1 MFKSDEWATYWH
13 NAAMESSTI
22 WLVTLGGLSA
32 VILFDLILAVIRRN
46 KETSM
51 TEAGI
56 WTIIYVAAA
65 LVFGYF
71 LPNWTTDP
79 NAQTEFFAGWLTEY
93 ALSVDNIFVFVII
106 LSRLQVEKTKQQL
119 VLLLGI
125 IIALVLRGGFI
136 AAGAAILEKFSG
148 AFFIFGA
155 FLIFTAYRLLT
166 EHDGEEEWKEDRVVT
181 FLRSKGATTFTI
193 ALISLGFTDL
203 VFALDS
209 IPAIFG
215 ITRDPYIV
223 VCANIFA
230 LMGLRQLYFL
240 LQGLLSRLVY
250 LSKGLS
256 FILAFIGFK
265 MIIEAFHGIGVHD
278 IAGIKLPHIAIELS
292 LGVIVATLIVT
303 AVASLTATRK
313 DGSEIV

>member
-1 MFKSDEWATYWH
+1 
-13 NAAMESSTI
+13 MESTTT
-22 WLVTLGGLSA
+22 WLITLGVLSL
-32 VILFDLILAVIRRN
+32 VIVFDLTLAIIRRN
-46 KETSM
+46 KETTM

-56 WTIIYVAAA
+56 WTVIYVAAA
-65 LVFGYF
+65 IAFGI
-71 LPNWTTDP
+71 LMPNWTTDP
-79 NAQTEFFAGWLTEY
+79 NAQKEFFAGWLTEY

-136 AAGAAILEKFSG
+136 AAGSAIIEKFSG

-155 FLIFTAYRLLT
+155 FLIFTAYRLLV
-166 EHDGEEEWKEDRVVT
+166 EDEGEEEWKEDRIIT
-181 FLRSKGATTFTI
+181 FLRSKGATTFVI
-193 ALISLGFTDL
+193 ALVSLGFTDL

-240 LQGLLSRLVY
+240 LQGLLQRLVY

-265 MIIEAFHGIGVHD
+265 MFIEAFHGVGIHE
-278 IAGIKLPHIAIELS
+278 IAGVKLPHVPIEIS
-292 LGVIVATLIVT
+292 LFVIVAALTVT

>member
-1 MFKSDEWATYWH
+1 
-13 NAAMESSTI
+13 MESTAV
-22 WLVTLGGLSA
+22 WLVTLGILST
-32 VILFDLILAVIRRN
+32 VIVFDLLIAIARRN
-46 KETSM
+46 KETTI

-56 WTIIYVAAA
+56 WTLIYVTAA
-65 LVFGYF
+65 LIFGYF
-71 LPNWTTDP
+71 MPNWTTDP
-79 NAQTEFFAGWLTEY
+79 NSQKEFFAGWLTEY

-106 LSRLQVEKTKQQL
+106 LARFQIERTKQQL

-125 IIALVLRGGFI
+125 IIALILRGGFI
-136 AAGAAILEKFSG
+136 AAGSAILERFSS
-148 AFFIFGA
+148 AFFIFGG
-155 FLIFTAYRLLT
+155 FLIFTAYKLLT
-166 EHDGEEEWKEDRVVT
+166 EHEEEEEKKKEDRVVT
-181 FLRSKGATTFTI
+181 FLRSKGASTFTI
-193 ALISLGFTDL
+193 ALISLGITDL
-203 VFALDS
+203 IFALDS

-240 LQGLLSRLVY
+240 LQGLLQRLIY

-278 IAGIKLPHIAIELS
+278 LLGINLPHVTIEVS

-303 AVASLTATRK
+303 AVGSLTATRK
-313 DGSEIV
+313 DGTEIV

>member
-1 MFKSDEWATYWH
+1 
-13 NAAMESSTI
+13 MESTAV
-22 WLVTLGGLSA
+22 WLITLGILSL
-32 VILFDLILAVIRRN
+32 VIIMDLMIAIARRN
-46 KETSM
+46 KETTI

-56 WTIIYVAAA
+56 WTLIYVAAA
-65 LVFGYF
+65 LAFGYF
-71 LPNWTTDP
+71 MNNWTTDP
-79 NAQTEFFAGWLTEY
+79 NSQKEFFAGWLTEY

-106 LSRLQVEKTKQQL
+106 LARFQIERTKQQL

-136 AAGAAILEKFSG
+136 AAGSAILERFSS

-155 FLIFTAYRLLT
+155 FLIFTAYKMFF
-166 EHDGEEEWKEDRVVT
+166 EDSEEEEYKEDRIVT
-181 FLRSKGATTFTI
+181 FLRSKGASTFTI

-203 VFALDS
+203 IFALDS

-240 LQGLLSRLVY
+240 IQGLLQRLIF

-256 FILAFIGFK
+256 FILAFIGSK
-265 MIIEAFHGIGVHD
+265 MIIEAFHGAGVHD
-278 IAGIKLPHIAIELS
+278 ILGLALPHIAIEVS
-292 LGVIVATLIVT
+292 LGVILASLIVT
-303 AVASLTATRK
+303 GVASLTATRK
-313 DGSEIV
+313 DGTEIV

>member
-1 MFKSDEWATYWH
+1 
-13 NAAMESSTI
+13 MESTTT
-22 WLVTLGGLSA
+22 WLITLGVLSL
-32 VILFDLILAVIRRN
+32 VIVFDLALAIIRRN
-46 KETSM
+46 KETTM

-56 WTIIYVAAA
+56 WTVIYVAAA
-65 LVFGYF
+65 IAFGI
-71 LPNWTTDP
+71 LMPNWTSDP
-79 NAQTEFFAGWLTEY
+79 NAQKEFFAGWLTEY

-136 AAGAAILEKFSG
+136 AAGSAIIEKFSG

-155 FLIFTAYRLLT
+155 FLIFTAYKLLV
-166 EHDGEEEWKEDRVVT
+166 EDEGEEEWKEDRMIT
-181 FLRSKGATTFTI
+181 FLRSKGATTFVI
-193 ALISLGFTDL
+193 ALVSLGFTDL

-240 LQGLLSRLVY
+240 LQGLLQRLVY

-265 MIIEAFHGIGVHD
+265 MFIEAFHGVGIHE
-278 IAGIKLPHIAIELS
+278 IAGVKLPHVPIEVS
-292 LGVIVATLIVT
+292 LFVIVVALTVT

>member
-1 MFKSDEWATYWH
+1 
-13 NAAMESSTI
+13 MESTGTWLITI
-22 WLVTLGGLSA
+22 GVLSV
-32 VILFDLILAVIRRN
+32 VILFDLLVAIFRRN
-46 KETSM
+46 KETTM
-51 TEAGI
+51 VEAGI
-56 WTIIYVAAA
+56 WTVVYVSAA
-65 LVFGYF
+65 LLFAF
-71 LPNWTTDP
+71 LIPNWMRDQ
-79 NAQTEFFAGWLTEY
+79 NAQKEFLVGWLTEY

-106 LSRLQVEKTKQQL
+106 LSRLKIEKSKQQL

-125 IIALVLRGGFI
+125 IIALVLRGAFI
-136 AAGAAILEKFSG
+136 LTGSAIIENFSG

-155 FLIFTAYRLLT
+155 SLIFTAYRLLR
-166 EHDGEEEWKEDRVVT
+166 EKEGDEEWKESKALT
-181 FLRSKGATTFTI
+181 FLRSKGASTFTV
-193 ALISLGFTDL
+193 ALVTLGFTDL
-203 VFALDS
+203 IFALDS

-240 LQGLLSRLVY
+240 VQGLLLRLVF

-256 FILAFIGFK
+256 FILAFIGMK
-265 MIIEAFHGIGVHD
+265 MIIEAFHGV
-278 IAGIKLPHIAIELS
+278 GIHKLVGIELPHIAIEVS
-292 LGVIVATLIVT
+292 LGVIVTTLVIT

>member
-1 MFKSDEWATYWH
+1 
-13 NAAMESSTI
+13 MESTTV

-32 VILFDLILAVIRRN
+32 VIIFDLILAVLRRN

-56 WTIIYVAAA
+56 WTVIYVAAA
-65 LVFGYF
+65 IVFGYF
-71 LPNWTTDP
+71 MPNWTSDP
-79 NAQTEFFAGWLTEY
+79 NAQKEFFAGWLTEY

-136 AAGAAILEKFSG
+136 AAGSAILEKFSG

-155 FLIFTAYRLLT
+155 FLIFTAYKLLV
-166 EHDGEEEWKEDRVVT
+166 EHDEEEWKEDRLIT
-181 FLRSKGATTFTI
+181 FLRKKGATTYTI
-193 ALISLGFTDL
+193 ALVSLGFTDL

-240 LQGLLSRLVY
+240 LQGLLQRLVY

-265 MIIEAFHGIGVHD
+265 MIIEAFHGIGIHKL
-278 IAGIKLPHIAIELS
+278 AGIELPHGAIEVS

>member
-1 MFKSDEWATYWH
+1 
-13 NAAMESSTI
+13 MESTTV

-32 VILFDLILAVIRRN
+32 VIIFDLILAVIRRN

-56 WTIIYVAAA
+56 WTVIYVAAA
-65 LVFGYF
+65 LAFGYF
-71 LPNWTTDP
+71 MPNWTSDP
-79 NAQTEFFAGWLTEY
+79 NAQKEFFAGWLTEY

-136 AAGAAILEKFSG
+136 AAGSAIIEKFSG

-155 FLIFTAYRLLT
+155 FLIFTAYKLLA
-166 EHDGEEEWKEDRVVT
+166 EHDAEEWKEDRLIT
-181 FLRSKGATTFTI
+181 FLRKKGATTFTI
-193 ALISLGFTDL
+193 ALVSLGFTDL

-240 LQGLLSRLVY
+240 LQGLLQRLVY

-265 MIIEAFHGIGVHD
+265 MIIEAFHGIGIHKL
-278 IAGIKLPHIAIELS
+278 AGIELPHIAIELS
-292 LGVIVATLIVT
+292 LGVIVTTLVVT

-313 DGSEIV
+313 AGTEIV

>member
-1 MFKSDEWATYWH
+1 
-13 NAAMESSTI
+13 MESTTV

-32 VILFDLILAVIRRN
+32 VIIFDLILAVLRRN

-56 WTIIYVAAA
+56 WTVIYVAAA

-71 LPNWTTDP
+71 MPNWTSDP
-79 NAQTEFFAGWLTEY
+79 NAQKEFFAGWLTEY

-136 AAGAAILEKFSG
+136 AAGSAILEKFSG

-155 FLIFTAYRLLT
+155 FLIFTAYRLLA
-166 EHDGEEEWKEDRVVT
+166 EHDEEEWKEDRLIT
-181 FLRSKGATTFTI
+181 FLRKKGATTFTI
-193 ALISLGFTDL
+193 ALVSLGFTDL

-240 LQGLLSRLVY
+240 LQGLLQRLIF

-265 MIIEAFHGIGVHD
+265 MIIEAFHGIDIHK
-278 IAGIKLPHIAIELS
+278 IAGIELPHIAIELS
-292 LGVIVATLIVT
+292 LGVIVTTLVVT

-313 DGSEIV
+313 DGTEIV

>member
-1 MFKSDEWATYWH
+1 
-13 NAAMESSTI
+13 MESTTT
-22 WLVTLGGLSA
+22 WLITLGVLSL
-32 VILFDLILAVIRRN
+32 VIVFDLTLAIIRRN
-46 KETSM
+46 KETTM

-56 WTIIYVAAA
+56 WTVIYVAAA
-65 LVFGYF
+65 IAFGI
-71 LPNWTTDP
+71 LMPNWTTDA
-79 NAQTEFFAGWLTEY
+79 NAQKEFFAGWLTEY

-136 AAGAAILEKFSG
+136 AAGSAIIEKFSG
-148 AFFIFGA
+148 AFFVFGA
-155 FLIFTAYRLLT
+155 FLIFTAYRLLV
-166 EHDGEEEWKEDRVVT
+166 EDEGEEEWKEDRVIT
-181 FLRSKGATTFTI
+181 FLRSKGATTFVI
-193 ALISLGFTDL
+193 ALVSLGFTDL

-240 LQGLLSRLVY
+240 LQGLLQRLVY

-265 MIIEAFHGIGVHD
+265 MFIEAFHGVGIHE
-278 IAGIKLPHIAIELS
+278 IAGVELPHVPIEVS
-292 LGVIVATLIVT
+292 LFVIVAALTVT

>member
-1 MFKSDEWATYWH
+1 
-13 NAAMESSTI
+13 MESTDV
-22 WLVTLGGLSA
+22 WLLTLGGLSA
-32 VILFDLILAVIRRN
+32 VIFFDLFIAVLRRN

-51 TEAGI
+51 AEAGI
-56 WTIIYVAAA
+56 WTVIYVSAA

-71 LPNWTTDP
+71 LPNWTTEP
-79 NAQTEFFAGWLTEY
+79 NAQKEFFAGWLTEY

-136 AAGAAILEKFSG
+136 AAGSAILEKFSW

-155 FLIFTAYRLLT
+155 FLIFTAYKLLV
-166 EHDGEEEWKEDRVVT
+166 EHNEEEWKEDRLIT

-193 ALISLGFTDL
+193 ALISLGVTDL

-215 ITRDPYIV
+215 ITKDPYIV

-240 LQGLLSRLVY
+240 LQGLLQRLVY

-256 FILAFIGFK
+256 FILAFIGVK
-265 MIIEAFHGIGVHD
+265 MIIEAFHGADIHELAGV
-278 IAGIKLPHIAIELS
+278 KLPHIPIEFS
-292 LGVIVATLIVT
+292 LGVIVTTLIVT

-313 DGSEIV
+313 DGTEIV

>member
-1 MFKSDEWATYWH
+1 
-13 NAAMESSTI
+13 MESTAV
-22 WLVTLGGLSA
+22 WLITLGILSL
-32 VILFDLILAVIRRN
+32 VIIMDLMIAIARRN
-46 KETSM
+46 KETTI

-56 WTIIYVAAA
+56 WTLIYVAAA
-65 LVFGYF
+65 LAFGYF
-71 LPNWTTDP
+71 MNNWTTDP
-79 NAQTEFFAGWLTEY
+79 NSQKEFFAGWLTEY

-106 LSRLQVEKTKQQL
+106 LARFQIERTKQQL

-125 IIALVLRGGFI
+125 IIALILRGGFI
-136 AAGAAILEKFSG
+136 AAGSAILEKFSS

-155 FLIFTAYRLLT
+155 FLIFTAYKMFF
-166 EHDGEEEWKEDRVVT
+166 EDSEEEEYKEDRIVT
-181 FLRSKGATTFTI
+181 FLRSKGASTFTI

-203 VFALDS
+203 IFALDS

-240 LQGLLSRLVY
+240 IQGLLQRLIF

-256 FILAFIGFK
+256 FILAFIGTK
-265 MIIEAFHGIGVHD
+265 MIIEAFHGAGVHD
-278 IAGIKLPHIAIELS
+278 LLGLVLPHITIEVS
-292 LGVIVATLIVT
+292 LGVILASLIVT
-303 AVASLTATRK
+303 GVASLTATRK
-313 DGSEIV
+313 DGTEIV

>member
-1 MFKSDEWATYWH
+1 
-13 NAAMESSTI
+13 MESTAT
-22 WLVTLGGLSA
+22 WLLTLGGLSA
-32 VILFDLILAVIRRN
+32 VVLLDLILAIIRRD

-56 WTIIYVAAA
+56 WTIVYVAAA

-265 MIIEAFHGIGVHD
+265 MIMEAFHGIGVHD
-278 IAGIKLPHIAIELS
+278 IAGIELPHIAIELS

>member
-1 MFKSDEWATYWH
+1 
-13 NAAMESSTI
+13 MESTTV
-22 WLVTLGGLSA
+22 WFVTLGGLSA
-32 VILFDLILAVIRRN
+32 VIIFDLILAVLRRN

-56 WTIIYVAAA
+56 WTVIYVAAA

-71 LPNWTTDP
+71 MPNWTSDP
-79 NAQTEFFAGWLTEY
+79 NAQKEFFAGWLTEY

-136 AAGAAILEKFSG
+136 AAGSAILEKFSG

-155 FLIFTAYRLLT
+155 FLIFTAYRLLA
-166 EHDGEEEWKEDRVVT
+166 EHDEEEWKEDRLIT
-181 FLRSKGATTFTI
+181 FLRKKGATTFTI
-193 ALISLGFTDL
+193 ALVSLGFTDL

-240 LQGLLSRLVY
+240 LQGLLQRLVY

-265 MIIEAFHGIGVHD
+265 MIIEAFHGIGIHKL
-278 IAGIKLPHIAIELS
+278 AGIELPHIAIELS
-292 LGVIVATLIVT
+292 LGVIVTTLVVT

-313 DGSEIV
+313 DGTEIV

>member
-1 MFKSDEWATYWH
+1 
-13 NAAMESSTI
+13 MESTTV

-32 VILFDLILAVIRRN
+32 VIIFDLILAVLRRN

-56 WTIIYVAAA
+56 WTVIYVAAA

-71 LPNWTTDP
+71 MPNWTSDP
-79 NAQTEFFAGWLTEY
+79 NAQKEFFAGWLTEY

-136 AAGAAILEKFSG
+136 AAGSAILEKFSG

-155 FLIFTAYRLLT
+155 FLIFTAYKLLV
-166 EHDGEEEWKEDRVVT
+166 EHDEEEWKEDRLIT
-181 FLRSKGATTFTI
+181 FLRKKGATTFTI
-193 ALISLGFTDL
+193 ALVSLGFTDI

-240 LQGLLSRLVY
+240 LQGLLQRLVY

-265 MIIEAFHGIGVHD
+265 MIIEAFHGIGIHEL
-278 IAGIKLPHIAIELS
+278 AGIELPHIAIELS

-313 DGSEIV
+313 DGTEIV

>member
-1 MFKSDEWATYWH
+1 
-13 NAAMESSTI
+13 MESTAV
-22 WLVTLGGLSA
+22 WLVTLGILST
-32 VILFDLILAVIRRN
+32 VIVFDLLIAIARRN
-46 KETSM
+46 KETTI
-51 TEAGI
+51 TEAAI
-56 WTIIYVAAA
+56 WTLIYVTAA
-65 LVFGYF
+65 LIFGYF
-71 LPNWTTDP
+71 MPNWTTDA
-79 NAQTEFFAGWLTEY
+79 NSQKEFFAGWLTEY

-106 LSRLQVEKTKQQL
+106 LARFQIERTKQQL

-125 IIALVLRGGFI
+125 IIALILRGGFI
-136 AAGAAILEKFSG
+136 AAGSAILERFSS

-155 FLIFTAYRLLT
+155 FLIFTAYKLLT
-166 EHDGEEEWKEDRVVT
+166 EHEEEEEKKKEDRVVT
-181 FLRSKGATTFTI
+181 FLRSKGASTFTI
-193 ALISLGFTDL
+193 ALISLGITDL

-240 LQGLLSRLVY
+240 LQGLLQRLIY

-265 MIIEAFHGIGVHD
+265 MIIEAFHGIDVHD
-278 IAGIKLPHIAIELS
+278 LLGIKLPHVSIEVS

-303 AVASLTATRK
+303 AVGSLTATRK
-313 DGSEIV
+313 DGTEIV

>member
-1 MFKSDEWATYWH
+1 M
-13 NAAMESSTI
+13 NSTTV
-22 WLVTLGGLSA
+22 WLVTLGVLST
-32 VILFDLILAVIRRN
+32 VIVMDLLIAIARRN
-46 KETSM
+46 KETTM

-56 WTIIYVAAA
+56 WTFIYVSAA

-71 LPNWTTDP
+71 MPNWTTGA
-79 NAQTEFFAGWLTEY
+79 NSQKEFFAGWLTEY

-106 LSRLQVEKTKQQL
+106 LARFQVEKTKQQL

-136 AAGAAILEKFSG
+136 AAGSAILERFTS

-155 FLIFTAYRLLT
+155 FLIFTAYKLLT
-166 EHDGEEEWKEDRVVT
+166 EHGAEEEYKEVRIVKY
-181 FLRSKGATTFTI
+181 LRSKGASTFTI
-193 ALISLGFTDL
+193 ALISLGITDL

-240 LQGLLSRLVY
+240 LQGLLQRLIY

-278 IAGIKLPHIAIELS
+278 LLGIELPHVSIEVS
-292 LGVIVATLIVT
+292 LGVIVSSLIVT
-303 AVASLTATRK
+303 GVASLTATRK
-313 DGSEIV
+313 DGTEIV

>member
-1 MFKSDEWATYWH
+1 
-13 NAAMESSTI
+13 MESTAT
-22 WLVTLGGLSA
+22 WLLTLGILSL
-32 VILFDLILAVIRRN
+32 VIVFDLTLAIIRRN
-46 KETSM
+46 KETTL

-56 WTIIYVAAA
+56 WTVIYVAAA
-65 LVFGYF
+65 IAFGI
-71 LPNWTTDP
+71 LMPNWTTDP
-79 NAQTEFFAGWLTEY
+79 NAQKEFFAGWLTEY

-136 AAGAAILEKFSG
+136 AAGSAIIEKFSG

-155 FLIFTAYRLLT
+155 FLIFTAYRLLV
-166 EHDGEEEWKEDRVVT
+166 EDEGEEEWKEDRLVT
-181 FLRSKGATTFTI
+181 FLRSKGATTFVI
-193 ALISLGFTDL
+193 ALVSLGFTDL

-240 LQGLLSRLVY
+240 LQGLLQRLVY

-265 MIIEAFHGIGVHD
+265 MFIEAFHGVGIHE
-278 IAGIKLPHIAIELS
+278 IAGVELPHVAIEVS
-292 LGVIVATLIVT
+292 LFVIVAALTVT

>member
-1 MFKSDEWATYWH
+1 
-13 NAAMESSTI
+13 MESTTT
-22 WLVTLGGLSA
+22 WLLTLGILSL
-32 VILFDLILAVIRRN
+32 VIVFDLTLAIIRRN
-46 KETSM
+46 KETTM

-56 WTIIYVAAA
+56 WTVIYVAAA
-65 LVFGYF
+65 IAFGI
-71 LPNWTTDP
+71 LMPNWTTDA
-79 NAQTEFFAGWLTEY
+79 NAQKEFFAGWLTEY

-136 AAGAAILEKFSG
+136 AAGSAIIEKFSG

-155 FLIFTAYRLLT
+155 FLIFTAYRLLV
-166 EHDGEEEWKEDRVVT
+166 EDEGEEEWKEDRLVT
-181 FLRSKGATTFTI
+181 FLRSKGATTFVI
-193 ALISLGFTDL
+193 ALVSLGFTDL

-240 LQGLLSRLVY
+240 LQGLLQRLVY

-265 MIIEAFHGIGVHD
+265 MFIEAFHGIGIHE
-278 IAGIKLPHIAIELS
+278 IAGVKLPHVAIEVS
-292 LGVIVATLIVT
+292 LFVIVAALTVT